1 MNLGKTYHN
10 FYTVCINAIKK
21 DKNDIIN
28 KKYCIEKIEKLK
40 DEKLNKKKTIKNR
53 SSSYLYKPKI
63 KNGVNKK
70 ELLTLDNIITI
81 YNESEIK
88 NKIKE
93 NKVNNIIKIEEKKI
107 KIEKKPSKNKY
118 DINKNQNIPKRYAK
132 FKKILEYLE
141 SNNITLADYIEH
153 NPFQIKPYQIPK
165 SFEFLDAI
173 KFQNYQFVK
182 EALQYSNDYL
192 FCFDYYGQT
201 CYHWAAK
208 LGYIRMLT
216 ILIDNGKYHNQKDY
230 EGRTPLYLAA
240 INNDKN
246 ICELLVRNKAN
257 AHLRDNNG
265 NSPADVTTDKDL
277 KFYLSDLLAQPYSN
291 PSNKQKIANFLK
303 ERESLIQTKIK
314 LKKFEEEQKRKKE
327 IK

>member
-1 MNLGKTYHN
+1 
-10 FYTVCINAIKK
+10 
-21 DKNDIIN
+21 
-28 KKYCIEKIEKLK
+28 
-40 DEKLNKKKTIKNR
+40 
-53 SSSYLYKPKI
+53 
-63 KNGVNKK
+63 
-70 ELLTLDNIITI
+70 
-81 YNESEIK
+81 
-88 NKIKE
+88 
-93 NKVNNIIKIEEKKI
+93 
-107 KIEKKPSKNKY
+107 
-118 DINKNQNIPKRYAK
+118 
-132 FKKILEYLE
+132 
-141 SNNITLADYIEH
+141 
-153 NPFQIKPYQIPK
+153 
-165 SFEFLDAI
+165 
-173 KFQNYQFVK
+173 
-182 EALQYSNDYL
+182 
-192 FCFDYYGQT
+192 
-201 CYHWAAK
+201 
-208 LGYIRMLT
+208 MLT